1 MKIKIIGAVLT
12 ALLLVVVG
20 YLIYTAFTGYTL
32 VATTEIQARLI
43 DLYTAGIG
51 GLISGLSNM
60 LWGQRGI
67 DMIVQAAFIFVA
79 VLAASVFFYEIK
91 KE

>member
-1 MKIKIIGAVLT
+1 MKIRIIGAVLT
-12 ALLLVVVG
+12 ALLLVVIG
-20 YLIYTAFTGYTL
+20 YLVYTAFSDSL
-32 VATTEIQARLI
+32 IIVTEPARLI
-43 DLYTAGIG
+43 DLAAAGIS

-67 DMIVQAAFIFVA
+67 DMVVQAAFIFVA
-79 VLAASVFFYEIK
+79 ALAASVFFYEVR

>member
-20 YLIYTAFTGYTL
+20 YLLYAVFTDSAIS
-32 VATTEIQARLI
+32 VAEPTRLI
-43 DLYTAGIG
+43 DYLTAGIG

-79 VLAASVFFYEIK
+79 ALAASVFFYEVK

>member
-12 ALLLVVVG
+12 ALLLIVIG
-20 YLIYTAFTGYTL
+20 YLVYAAFSDSLISVTAP
-32 VATTEIQARLI
+32 ARLI
-43 DLYTAGIG
+43 DLATAGIS
-51 GLISGLSNM
+51 GLIHGISNM

-67 DMIVQAAFIFVA
+67 DMVIQATFIFVA
-79 VLAASVFFYEIK
+79 ALAASVFFYEVK